1 MSEIPT
7 QDIQVV
13 RYVVGDKNHDFKSMM
28 HRHCTDGPANEI
40 AEIAEYYV
48 ELPAYFAHGFPNRW
62 NFSIVRVKAE
72 VVDEPLRRKLVN
84 RMARLVDA
92 HPVQKGIPVLFIS
105 TTDAFQVADVLPPR
119 RLNIFGID
127 IADQDFSIGRQIGT
141 TPPHLSVLIAAIKKS
156 LTNQQWQEFWLSPY
170 RRSTPADGWRF
181 FGRRKELRKITE
193 TLDNFV
199 VVGAR
204 RIGKTSLLK
213 ELSRTLEDQGYTVY
227 SFDMQFSTTERDLIG
242 KLLEKLDSRMAASL
256 VRRQEVVSTTV
267 LEHVLRAL
275 SGRGNVALL
284 IDEIGNLLMA
294 NPAEAWKTL
303 GTIRSYLHNGNI
315 KLVCTASQTFLL
327 KQQQEY
333 AGPWVN
339 FANTLLLRGLTREE
353 TEEFVL
359 APLKIWRSM
368 TKMECDDLFNLI
380 YHNVGSHPLLLTAF
394 CEALF
399 ARVVGRGAHVLAAA
413 RDLLGSRDEG
423 VTKAIHEVFFSINR
437 PIVQYIFLQ
446 HCLERSAA
454 KEALMHSTVSETW
467 INKALENAG
476 YKTRLSTRLFLLEAL
491 NTRALTEPD
500 PDREDQCRVIAPFI
514 YIHSKTHMS
523 LEEKRDTLREEISL
537 DVEEYELVRALPR

>member
-1 MSEIPT
+1 MSEIPA

-13 RYVVGDKNHDFKSMM
+13 RYVVGDKNNDFKSTIQ
-28 HRHCTDGPANEI
+28 RHCTDGSANEI
-40 AEIAEYYV
+40 AEITEYYV
-48 ELPAYFAHGFPNRW
+48 ELPAYFAHGFPNVW
-62 NFSIVRVKAE
+62 NFSIVRIKVE
-72 VVDEPLRRKLVN
+72 VVDDPLRRKLVN
-84 RMARLVDA
+84 RLTRIVDA

-105 TTDAFQVADVLPPR
+105 TTDAFQVANELPPN

-127 IADQDFSIGRQIGT
+127 IADQDFSIGKQAGT
-141 TPPHLSVLIAAIKKS
+141 TPPHLSALIAPIKKS

-193 TLDNFV
+193 SLDNFV

-213 ELSRTLEDQGYTVY
+213 ELARTLEDQGYTVY
-227 SFDMQFSTTERDLIG
+227 SIDMQFSSTERDLVN
-242 KLLEKLDSRMAASL
+242 KLLEKLDSRTSASL
-256 VRRQEVVSTTV
+256 LRRQEVVSASV
-267 LEHVLRAL
+267 LEHALRML
-275 SGRGNVALL
+275 SGRGNTALL
-284 IDEIGNLLMA
+284 IDEIGNLLKSD
-294 NPAEAWKTL
+294 PVEAWKTL
-303 GTIRSYLHNGNI
+303 GTLRSFLHNGNI

-327 KQQQEY
+327 KQQQDY

-368 TKMECDDLFNLI
+368 TKMECDDLFNLV

-413 RDLLGSRDEG
+413 RELLGCRDEG
-423 VTKAIHEVFFSINR
+423 LTKAIKEVFFEINR

-454 KEALMHSTVSETW
+454 NEALMLSTISETW
-467 INKALENAG
+467 VNKALQNAG
-476 YKTRLSTRLFLLEAL
+476 YKTRLATRLFLLEAL

-500 PDREDQCRVIAPFI
+500 PDREDQCRVIAPFV
-514 YIHSKTHMS
+514 YIHSRTRMS

-537 DVEEYELVRALPR
+537 DVEEYELVRTLPR